1 MVLQLRQKHLS
12 WWLWRHLE
20 LGAGVW
26 GDGMPCGAWRR
37 QMGPGFGHGSQD
49 MGTWRSQ
56 DLGRI
61 SEAIIVVT
69 SLGRALT
76 PNAGVSM

>member
-12 WWLWRHLE
+12 RWLWGHLE
-20 LGAGVW
+20 LEDGVW
-26 GDGMPCGAWRR
+26 GDGMPYGAWRR
-37 QMGPGFGHGSQD
+37 QMGPGLGMGSRD
-49 MGTWRSQ
+49 MGTWLSQ

-61 SEAIIVVT
+61 SEAIIAVT

-76 PNAGVSM
+76 QNAGVSM